1 MLEITLKLSVRSYIV
16 WTINWIFSISRSDQ
30 PNSSSHKYWMR
41 ERKENIQFA
50 QVFLVPGTLRLPKTR
65 SVFLY
70 SSPSVYDIEDE
81 NNEKKDNGFSKMNIW
96 LYCLNYILQIQMYIF
111 LIFATG
117 WCCPTMGS
125 TWHLHSVELHSYIL
139 LTSMSRISHFLL
151 RNYFRINRRIKIPTS

>member
-81 NNEKKDNGFSKMNIW
+81 NNEKKDNGFSKMNIL
-96 LYCLNYILQIQMYIF
+96 LYCLNYILQIQMFLYI
-111 LIFATG
+111 
-117 WCCPTMGS
+117 
-125 TWHLHSVELHSYIL
+125 SYICNRLVLSDNGFYMTFTFCRVTQLYFADFHEQNFSL
-139 LTSMSRISHFLL
+139 LTKELFSHQQ
-151 RNYFRINRRIKIPTS
+151 KD